1 MKRINPSYIEAV
13 KRAVNT
19 SPYFSLISM
28 EIKDLEVGHSR
39 LEVLLEEKHHHHL
52 GMVHGGVFSSLERG
66 WGRWCKEK

>member
-28 EIKDLEVGHSR
+28 EIKDLNKGCRVR
-39 LEVLLEEKHHHHL
+39 LKY
-52 GMVHGGVFSSLERG
+52 
-66 WGRWCKEK
+66 